1 LTTIAAKTKFRD
13 LTPEAKQKRYDYA
26 KTRRHK
32 LNAAMREAGIIGA
45 PRPKM
50 DPEERKAKRKSYNK
64 NYRHTITAQAKAYRE
79 MMAQEGTG
87 TKKLG
92 RGRR

>member
-1 LTTIAAKTKFRD
+1 MTQAEKD
-13 LTPEAKQKRYDYA
+13 KRYAYA

-50 DPEERKAKRKSYNK
+50 SEPEKKTKRKAYSKD
-64 NYRHTITAQAKAYRE
+64 YRARINAEAKAYRE
-79 MMAQEGTG
+79 MMSGEAPKT
-87 TKKLG
+87 
-92 RGRR
+92 RRSRKG